1 MYQTPAVSG
10 KDSCK
15 NDSTRGGKKISIP
28 PTLLISAIGQI
39 NEVQKSITSPFK
51 SEGDLIYIIGETK
64 NELGG
69 SAFYRFL
76 AEEQKSPESYG
87 GVVPEVDGIKALEIY
102 RAMNVAADLQLF
114 NSSTSPTKG
123 GVIISMALA
132 GIGGNFGADINLSK
146 IHSDLTTALFSES
159 NSRFI
164 VSISPK
170 NKNKFLKVFENIK
183 VYEAGV
189 VNKTN
194 VMNFQNFSINLQK
207 LRQAFKETLYNV

>member
-51 SEGDLIYIIGETK
+51 TEGDLIYLIGETK

-76 AEEQKSPESYG
+76 AEEQKFPEAYG
-87 GVVPEVDGIKALEIY
+87 GVVPEVDGEKALEIY

-114 NSSTSPTKG
+114 NSSTSPAKG
-123 GVIISMALA
+123 GIAISMALA
-132 GIGGNFGADINLSK
+132 AIGGNFGADINLSK

-164 VSISPK
+164 VSLSSK
-170 NKNKFLKVFENIK
+170 NKNKFLKVFENIE
-183 VYEAGV
+183 VYEVGI

-194 VMNFQNFSINLQK
+194 VINFQNFSINLRK
-207 LRQAFKETLYNV
+207 LRQAFKETLYKV